1 LSFYQKFK
9 IYLRRPDDMASKFF
23 RLPPFNQNQ
32 HSSIGS
38 GPMATSCL
46 FAVADDSRIYDQ
58 WRHRFFK
65 ENSTPSEMKRRTTL
79 ILGAMVATIA
89 YILMEISPN

>member
-1 LSFYQKFK
+1 
-9 IYLRRPDDMASKFF
+9 MASKFF
-23 RLPPFNQNQ
+23 RLPP
-32 HSSIGS
+32 HSTRINIPRLVLGRWLQ
-38 GPMATSCL
+38 TSCL

-65 ENSTPSEMKRRTTL
+65 ENSMPSEMKRRTTL